1 MPTRRARKNNN
12 DQQPQ
17 PADPLN
23 ANVSHA
29 EFWVAFQVIAKV
41 VTANVQDNNLVNK
54 IRKRDRVRG
63 SKRARSEQQEYG
75 QTRSHG
81 GNRTQFQNRSSLPA
95 PSSTSALAPRG
106 SYAGTENLSLH
117 MDFMDQDDSWN
128 LFKSAAFAN
137 EALPSEYENIGK
149 QIVDECHGLPLTIVV
164 VAGLLKFIRAIED
177 WKSVAKDVKSFV
189 TNDPDE
195 RCSHVLG
202 LIYNHLTSDLKTC
215 LLYFGIFLEDTKIP
229 VRLVRL
235 WMDDGFLNLQNE
247 LEGEAEKCLQDL
259 IDRCLVLFSEK
270 SLDETKI
277 STCYVHDLIYDL
289 FLREVQRGN
298 IFTTNDIVF
307 DNSDANHDRSK
318 CQSLSRHKLHP
329 FKSFTGD
336 EIHDFPYGFYSTRQL
351 RDHSNNDPLK
361 RTHSIRI
368 SGGYFSTLILKSVLI
383 HFKLLKLLDLSHMRI
398 VSFPLQIVSLIWL
411 RESSNRYAFIVE
423 RIRRSVITFPKEI
436 WGLMQLRHLKVDRF
450 ILPNPPSVS
459 VDRVRHL
466 DFSNIQTISY
476 LSPHCCTK
484 EVISEIQ
491 NVKKLGIYG
500 NQDDYKTI
508 IPSAKSFPATQE
520 AEVKKYWKATDN
532 NFPVLERLVLKECS
546 YLKEMPIE
554 FADIHSLQLI
564 ILTSCLPELGES
576 AARIQKEQEEIGNNP
591 VDLLEKRRQ
600 REDKQQEHSIG
611 LYSIMGV

>member
-1 MPTRRARKNNN
+1 M
-12 DQQPQ
+12 
-17 PADPLN
+17 AD
-23 ANVSHA
+23 
-29 EFWVAFQVIAKV
+29 
-41 VTANVQDNNLVNK
+41 
-54 IRKRDRVRG
+54 
-63 SKRARSEQQEYG
+63 
-75 QTRSHG
+75 
-81 GNRTQFQNRSSLPA
+81 
-95 PSSTSALAPRG
+95 
-106 SYAGTENLSLH
+106 
-117 MDFMDQDDSWN
+117 
-128 LFKSAAFAN
+128 
-137 EALPSEYENIGK
+137 
-149 QIVDECHGLPLTIVV
+149 GL
-164 VAGLLKFIRAIED
+164 
-177 WKSVAKDVKSFV
+177 
-189 TNDPDE
+189 
-195 RCSHVLG
+195 
-202 LIYNHLTSDLKTC
+202 
-215 LLYFGIFLEDTKIP
+215 
-229 VRLVRL
+229 
-235 WMDDGFLNLQNE
+235 LNLQNE

-336 EIHDFPYGFYSTRQL
+336 EIHDFPYGFYSTCQL
-351 RDHSNNDPLK
+351 RDPGNNDLLK

-411 RESSNRYAFIVE
+411 RYLALHCGKNFDIPPEICRLWNLQTFIVEGNRQTDMQTFIVE

-500 NQDDYKTI
+500 NQDDYKMI
-508 IPSAKSFPATQE
+508 IPSAKSFPATLKKLKLKSTYLSWLYLDII
-520 AEVKKYWKATDN
+520 AELPNLEVLELMDYACCGKEWHPIVRGFTRLKLLLIEENDLRYWKATDD

-564 ILTSCLPELGES
+564 MLTSCLPELGES
-576 AARIQKEQEEIGNNP
+576 AARIQK
-591 VDLLEKRRQ
+591 
-600 REDKQQEHSIG
+600 
-611 LYSIMGV
+611 